1 MLKKFISFTFSLFLF
16 VLLVQTTSHAQVKN
30 QPSLTIITPSEDQ
43 TIYGNKIPIL
53 LSTENFELTDYQTN
67 KIAVAGQGHIHLWL
81 DDASFSMESA
91 VKLIEDNFI
100 YSDVPFGNH
109 ILRAE
114 LVTNDHTSLNPPIA
128 VTVNFKSSE
137 VSTPSP
143 AAVTSGFDKNTAVVI
158 FVVVALVI
166 IAAWWYTKEEDEEMA
181 KETKVSK
188 GTKGTKAN
196 KKTVKR
202 TKKS

>member
-1 MLKKFISFTFSLFLF
+1 MLKKFISFTITLFLF
-16 VLLVQTTSHAQVKN
+16 VLLVQKVVHAQVKN
-30 QPSLTIITPSEDQ
+30 QPSLTIITPSQDQ

-67 KIAVAGQGHIHLWL
+67 KLPVIGKGHIHLWL

-100 YSDVPFGNH
+100 YSDVPFEDH

-114 LVTNDHTSLNPPIA
+114 LVNNDHSSLNPPIA

-166 IAAWWYTKEEDEEMA
+166 IAAWWYTKEEDEE
-181 KETKVSK
+181 EREGTKVSK
-188 GTKGTKAN
+188 GK
-196 KKTVKR
+196 KKTNR
-202 TKKS
+202 KKK